1 MAETLA
7 SNYDEIVAAVM
18 ATRTLEM
25 ANQPDFARWNASH
38 APNIHGLLIHN
49 ARVKLVSTFLPE
61 AKVIVDLGGANGSIY
76 SMGYP
81 YQFDQ
86 LIVVDLPPED
96 RCDMYRNI
104 PSLYCNTP
112 QGPIHTL
119 LSGMTDL
126 SSIPSG
132 SVDLVWSG
140 ESIEHITED
149 DSKLVYAEVKRVLK
163 PDGYFCLDTPNRLMT
178 AIHIGTSGWIHPEHK
193 IEYYPEHLQ
202 QNLRE
207 AGFDIVEQLGVVEM
221 VNTSRMG
228 VIDYRDFYVGAGL
241 SLSLERSYIQ
251 YYRCKV
257 HFDSPPEV
265 EPALPVEV
273 EVEVEVSE
281 LAEAAA

>member
-1 MAETLA
+1 MAETL
-7 SNYDEIVAAVM
+7 SPTYDEIVAAVM
-18 ATRTLEM
+18 ATRTHEM

-38 APNIHGLLIHN
+38 APKIHGLLIHN

-104 PSLYCNTP
+104 PSLSCNTP

-178 AIHIGTSGWIHPEHK
+178 ALHIGTSDWIHPEHK

-257 HFDSPPEV
+257 HFDCPPE
-265 EPALPVEV
+265 EEAALPVEV
-273 EVEVEVSE
+273 EVTE
-281 LAEAAA
+281 LAEVAA

>member
-1 MAETLA
+1 MTETLA
-7 SNYDEIVAAVM
+7 SNPSELMAAMMVVKSH
-18 ATRTLEM
+18 EM
-25 ANQPDFARWNASH
+25 ANQPDFARWNAAH
-38 APNIHGLLIHN
+38 APKVHGLLIHN

-81 YQFDQ
+81 YNFDQ
-86 LIVVDLPPED
+86 LIIIDLPPED

-104 PSLYCNTP
+104 PSLSCNTP

-126 SSIPSG
+126 SAIPSG

-140 ESIEHITED
+140 ESIEHITEE

-178 AIHIGTSGWIHPEHK
+178 EIHIGTPEWIHPEHK

-202 QNLRE
+202 RNLRE

-228 VIDYRDFYVGAGL
+228 AIDYRDFYVGAGM

-251 YYRCKV
+251 FYKCKV
-257 HFDSPPEV
+257 HFDLPPEV
-265 EPALPVEV
+265 EPAEV
-273 EVEVEVSE
+273 
-281 LAEAAA
+281 AEAVA